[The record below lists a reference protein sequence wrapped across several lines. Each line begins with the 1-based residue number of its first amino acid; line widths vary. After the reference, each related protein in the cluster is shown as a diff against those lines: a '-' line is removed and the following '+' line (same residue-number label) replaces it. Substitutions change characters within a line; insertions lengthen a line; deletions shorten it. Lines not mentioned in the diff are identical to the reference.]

1 MTASCCT
8 VSGTP
13 LPAQP
18 PASSSCSALQSTAS
32 KVLLGL
38 KSTKSVPVQGREQ
51 SQIVLMAPVQWAPAL
66 LAWTSVGR
74 IRLLQLRYG
83 NFLLYCLWNSPACS
97 ASSFLFL

>member
-1 MTASCCT
+1 MTASCCS
-8 VSGTP
+8 VSGNP

-18 PASSSCSALQSTAS
+18 RAFSSCSAFESTAS

-38 KSTKSVPVQGREQ
+38 KSTKSVPGQGREK
-51 SQIVLMAPVQWAPAL
+51 SQIVLLVPVQRAPAL

-83 NFLLYCLWNSPACS
+83 NFLLYCPRNSPACS